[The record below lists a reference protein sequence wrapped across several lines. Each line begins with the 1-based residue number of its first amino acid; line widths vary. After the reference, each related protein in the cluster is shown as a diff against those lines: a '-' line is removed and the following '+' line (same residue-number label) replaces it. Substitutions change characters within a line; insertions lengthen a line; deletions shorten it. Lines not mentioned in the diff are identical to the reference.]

1 VWLERSGS
9 RYEDDER
16 ARKRECL
23 YVLGAKEHRELPG
36 TRSVE
41 SDIGDSDKDGDDI
54 GRQTGRADE
63 RLYIGDDDDRHS
75 KERAQKYMCRDVHFH
90 LVLRFLCGRRRQK
103 NSRRDGK
110 RCKGDYCEQCE
121 SRSTVAAAKQWKS
134 QAGGDVCNVRVHE

>member
-1 VWLERSGS
+1 MWLERSGS

-36 TRSVE
+36 TRRSVE

-63 RLYIGDDDDRHS
+63 RLYIGTTTIDTKKR
-75 KERAQKYMCRDVHFH
+75 ERRNTCAEMFI
-90 LVLRFLCGRRRQK
+90 FI
-103 NSRRDGK
+103 
-110 RCKGDYCEQCE
+110 
-121 SRSTVAAAKQWKS
+121 WF
-134 QAGGDVCNVRVHE
+134 